1 MKAGDLVYYINGRE
15 NKFDWLAIVLYVN
28 EEGGSIKTYV
38 STGNIEWYVKSDF
51 EVVP

>member
-1 MKAGDLVYYINGRE
+1 MKVGDLVYYINDHE
-15 NKFDWLAIVLYVN
+15 KLDWLAIVLYVN